1 MDDHAVADLF
11 RTWGLPPPDAVRRAA
26 GGTNNVVRIVDAGG
40 SSYVVRGY
48 QNLSPERVAA
58 EHRLLM
64 AVAGTG
70 LPFAVPTPIPAAD
83 GVTHVRT
90 PSGVMAV
97 FSYLPGRPP
106 DRTSLAEVER
116 AGTALADLD
125 LALAGLAPELAP
137 VDWRCPLAA
146 IHPAVPDVDEL
157 GRQLAAALPGDPG
170 AEWLRTTAG
179 PADQAYA
186 LLHGSLPVQIVHG
199 DVALSNLL
207 VDDHGV
213 PTAMLD
219 FEVAGLDVAVN
230 DLVAAVFQS
239 TRGWWTPGCADA
251 SNAFCRGFGRRH
263 HPHTGRTGRVRRPAP
278 PAGARVGGVAGRSLA
293 PRAGEPRRGAG
304 PPRRRRPARTLARSA
319 RGCSRGRPRDALSY
333 VG

>member
-251 SNAFCRGFGRRH
+251 SNAFCRGFGRRITLT
-263 HPHTGRTGRVRRPAP
+263 PGERAAFADLLRRRALGS
-278 PAGARVGGVAGRSLA
+278 AVWRAGRWRLGQASLDEVRDRLA
-293 PRAGEPRRGAG
+293 AGVQLERWLDQHAAALADGLA
-304 PPRRRRPARTLARSA
+304 TL
-319 RGCSRGRPRDALSY
+319 
-333 VG
+333 